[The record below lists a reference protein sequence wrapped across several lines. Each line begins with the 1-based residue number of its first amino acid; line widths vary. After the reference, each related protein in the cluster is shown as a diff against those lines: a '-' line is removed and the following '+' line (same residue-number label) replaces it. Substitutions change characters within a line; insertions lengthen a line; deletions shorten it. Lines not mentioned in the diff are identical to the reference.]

1 MLANETEEKKQE
13 IWNTV
18 TDQAKQR
25 FVEKDTGRI
34 KLANEAICIVGS
46 SINSKKKFKNSV
58 TAKNIKAQTIK
69 DLNIHAIFSCCS
81 ILSVRKLAVPSSF
94 NS

>member
-13 IWNTV
+13 IWNAV

-34 KLANEAICIVGS
+34 KLANEAIYKVGS
-46 SINSKKKFKNSV
+46 SINSKKSLKIQLLPRIS
-58 TAKNIKAQTIK
+58 
-69 DLNIHAIFSCCS
+69 
-81 ILSVRKLAVPSSF
+81 KLRL
-94 NS
+94 

>member
-1 MLANETEEKKQE
+1 MRIVFEFSSAEEYTKFNQDIAAPVRTMLANETEERKQE
-13 IWNTV
+13 IRNAV

-46 SINSKKKFKNSV
+46 
-58 TAKNIKAQTIK
+58 
-69 DLNIHAIFSCCS
+69 
-81 ILSVRKLAVPSSF
+81 RY
-94 NS
+94 

>member
-1 MLANETEEKKQE
+1 MLANETEERKQE
-13 IWNTV
+13 IWNIV

-46 SINSKKKFKNSV
+46 SINEAICIVESTINSKKSLKIQLLPRIS
-58 TAKNIKAQTIK
+58 
-69 DLNIHAIFSCCS
+69 
-81 ILSVRKLAVPSSF
+81 KLRL
-94 NS
+94 